1 VVAVEPSA
9 TMIAQRPSGA
19 APAILASAEELPF
32 DDDQFDAAMAV
43 LTVHHWRDKD
53 QGLREM
59 RRVSRGR
66 IVILTFDPLHP
77 GCWLNDYFPELR
89 AMDAVQMPP
98 MSFYGEVLGEI
109 EALPAPVPWDCSD
122 GFLHAFWRRPEA
134 YLDPRIR
141 RGISSF
147 WKMDDAELGVAR
159 LGADLSSGE
168 WHRRHANLLDLDE
181 LDVGY
186 RLVRSGTG

>member
-1 VVAVEPSA
+1 MAQAVYDRIGTGYAASRRPDPRIAARIEDALGDAETILNVGAGTGSYEPAGRTVVAVEPSA

-66 IVILTFDPLHP
+66 IVILTFAPLHP
-77 GCWLNDYFPELR
+77 GGWLKDYFPELP
-89 AMDAVQMPP
+89 AMDAVQMPA
-98 MSFYGEVLGEI
+98 MSFNG
-109 EALPAPVPWDCSD
+109 
-122 GFLHAFWRRPEA
+122 
-134 YLDPRIR
+134 
-141 RGISSF
+141 
-147 WKMDDAELGVAR
+147 
-159 LGADLSSGE
+159 
-168 WHRRHANLLDLDE
+168 
-181 LDVGY
+181 
-186 RLVRSGTG
+186 RSEE